1 MLINEVCKRCG
12 LTKKAIEYYEEQGLT
27 RPQIMENGYRVF
39 SEDDVIQLNKI
50 AVLRGLGISVADI
63 KTVLAENDRFKLYAT
78 RKNWKFRIYKRN
90 NNYSTC
96 LRETRI
102 GRMPGR
108 N

>member
-50 AVLRGLGISVADI
+50 AVLRGLGISVSA
-63 KTVLAENDRFKLYAT
+63 KSTPLVLCRARRTDARLTPFSSAIRSQVFLPE
-78 RKNWKFRIYKRN
+78 WWV
-90 NNYSTC
+90 SS
-96 LRETRI
+96 
-102 GRMPGR
+102 
-108 N
+108 

>member
-50 AVLRGLGISVADI
+50 AVLRGLGISVSDI
-63 KTVLAENDRFKLYAT
+63 KTVLAENDYLSLSL
-78 RKNWKFRIYKRN
+78 IH
-90 NNYSTC
+90 
-96 LRETRI
+96 I
-102 GRMPGR
+102 
-108 N
+108 